1 MRIRHICASV
11 ITDRE
16 IGLDDDFF
24 ELGVSSLSL
33 AQIHER
39 IDEQFPG
46 QLDVEDLFSKST
58 IRAVAAHLEEA
69 QRGAGQ
75 PVEGTP

>member
-1 MRIRHICASV
+1 VTIRQICASV
-11 ITDRE
+11 ITDRD

-24 ELGVSSLSL
+24 ELGVSSLAL

-46 QLDVEDLFSKST
+46 QLDVEDLFTKST
-58 IRAVAAHLEEA
+58 IRAVAAHLAERQDA
-69 QRGAGQ
+69 PA
-75 PVEGTP
+75 